1 VVVGCAL
8 ATRGVSV
15 PHRGWR
21 GNGATVV
28 HGRPRARA
36 TACPGRVP
44 PWPNTGLIVGIVI
57 AVIVV
62 VGIVVLLLR
71 RKPRAAEG

>member
-1 VVVGCAL
+1 
-8 ATRGVSV
+8 
-15 PHRGWR
+15 
-21 GNGATVV
+21 VV

-36 TACPGRVP
+36 TACPGRVL
-44 PWPNTGLIVGIVI
+44 PWPNTGPIVGIVI

-71 RKPRAAEG
+71 RKPRAEEG

>member
-1 VVVGCAL
+1 VL
-8 ATRGVSV
+8 
-15 PHRGWR
+15 
-21 GNGATVV
+21 
-28 HGRPRARA
+28 
-36 TACPGRVP
+36 

>member
-1 VVVGCAL
+1 VL
-8 ATRGVSV
+8 
-15 PHRGWR
+15 
-21 GNGATVV
+21 
-28 HGRPRARA
+28 
-36 TACPGRVP
+36 

-71 RKPRAAEG
+71 RKPRAEEG